1 MCWGDGSPRA
11 RAPLTAALFPQRLPS
26 GKVGFSKAMSN
37 KWIRVDKSA
46 ADGPRV
52 FRVVSPCWKAVGQVG
67 RAGGPLALRVSH
79 THPCGRWTAWR
90 MRCSAGSS
98 WSGVGRLRSW

>member
-1 MCWGDGSPRA
+1 MCWGDGGPCA

-52 FRVVSPCWKAVGQVG
+52 FRVVSPCWRAVGQLVG
-67 RAGGPLALRVSH
+67 QAGPWPSGSLTPIPVAGGQR
-79 THPCGRWTAWR
+79 G
-90 MRCSAGSS
+90 G
-98 WSGVGRLRSW
+98 